1 MMIKPSDQKKE
12 KQIYEFCCEECSFE
26 IGYGSAAMLMQ
37 CQEGN
42 QEHIKHICH
51 EHPLTLIMMKEDYG
65 PCKLCDV
72 IIRGPTYGYGCT
84 PCEFYAHKSCFELP
98 HQVRHHFHPSHF
110 LVLETKRF
118 DSENIPYC
126 QACGSLCRGFRYQ
139 CSAYCAFSLHIECAT
154 LAPNIKYIGHTQ
166 HLVIRIDHVDMD
178 ISSQGRGW
186 ACNACGFDIDHQV
199 AAPFLRCVECDLNF
213 HEECDTELIKHFSHP
228 HPLVLCDNE
237 EEETNDD
244 KVCYACNKLIQAGP
258 AAYICSCNFTSP
270 NAYYLRCV
278 KCDFN
283 IHLWCIPLPETIK
296 HESHHHS
303 LILAD
308 KLANDD
314 YEDEVC
320 DICEEQRDR
329 RECAYYC
336 AECDFVA
343 EFSCVRSLVL
353 VCLKENCRDVPL
365 RVVSKEAGL
374 TIEDLFE
381 SLTEEEIKKIDDIC
395 MDIDKEMEQV
405 SGTLSLSSS
414 VINTS
419 DFSEKAP
426 NYYSDETLL
435 QLMVTLHRSY
445 NSVSSLG
452 WDYDGVD
459 EQKVVNVG
467 GYKISK
473 KLAPILEK
481 LLSKYG
487 DLADYA
493 LSLSSGLKNDFVIRL
508 CEVVQS

>member
-1 MMIKPSDQKKE
+1 MMMI
-12 KQIYEFCCEECSFE
+12 YLNCCYFCNC
-26 IGYGSAAMLMQ
+26 
-37 CQEGN
+37 
-42 QEHIKHICH
+42 
-51 EHPLTLIMMKEDYG
+51 
-65 PCKLCDV
+65 
-72 IIRGPTYGYGCT
+72 
-84 PCEFYAHKSCFELP
+84 
-98 HQVRHHFHPSHF
+98 
-110 LVLETKRF
+110 
-118 DSENIPYC
+118 
-126 QACGSLCRGFRYQ
+126 
-139 CSAYCAFSLHIECAT
+139 
-154 LAPNIKYIGHTQ
+154 
-166 HLVIRIDHVDMD
+166 
-178 ISSQGRGW
+178 
-186 ACNACGFDIDHQV
+186 
-199 AAPFLRCVECDLNF
+199 
-213 HEECDTELIKHFSHP
+213 
-228 HPLVLCDNE
+228 
-237 EEETNDD
+237 
-244 KVCYACNKLIQAGP
+244 IQ
-258 AAYICSCNFTSP
+258 
-270 NAYYLRCV
+270 
-278 KCDFN
+278 
-283 IHLWCIPLPETIK
+283 
-296 HESHHHS
+296 
-303 LILAD
+303 
-308 KLANDD
+308 
-314 YEDEVC
+314 
-320 DICEEQRDR
+320 
-329 RECAYYC
+329 
-336 AECDFVA
+336 
-343 EFSCVRSLVL
+343 VL

-508 CEVVQS
+508 CEVVQSMYMTVIMEISSELIFNWWYQLRIVQPEGLELILPLII